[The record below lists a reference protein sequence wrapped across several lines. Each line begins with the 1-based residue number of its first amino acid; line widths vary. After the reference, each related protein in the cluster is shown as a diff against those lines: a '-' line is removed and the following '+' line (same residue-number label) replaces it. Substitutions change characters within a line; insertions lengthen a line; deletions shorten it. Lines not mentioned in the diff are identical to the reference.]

1 MHGEQPKVH
10 VWRALRE
17 PVLAGVIWSLTALGC
32 LALRD
37 VLGGV
42 ILVWVPSGVAVAAFY
57 VVRKR
62 HWAVLALAMLPIQ
75 AATIWSAGI
84 PLAEATVY
92 SISSVVQ
99 SAIIAS
105 LSTMAL
111 GGRSQVPRKFRQLS
125 GAFAAAIAGCLA
137 GALIAIPF
145 RAEQTVGEFSWW
157 FMANVLAVIILS
169 PILLNLVRKLT
180 ARGNDVARS
189 GVEPSLYP
197 LLLACAG
204 LAMLALQVSQ
214 VTLMP
219 LLVAAMVMIAVR
231 YGQVA
236 SLLVVLIYAVCAT
249 ALSIFAGS
257 PMPYLGVGAG
267 EATLVFQTW
276 MLTMLATA
284 LPIAAALMKRQQL
297 QRELIA
303 RNREMRE
310 SLTLFDLAEE
320 TASIGRWRLDLVT
333 GEQDWSPKMLE
344 MNGLPR
350 SLAPDP
356 GDLRHRLPDG
366 GSEVFGQIARNK
378 ETLGTYTFTYRIRPT
393 NELERGLRMTMLNEF
408 DQRGKR
414 TAVFGVAMDVTEQV
428 RREEALD
435 TARSRA
441 MRLATEAQKLA
452 NTDPLTGLPNRRCT
466 FSKLDS
472 MSLVAENCGSPLS
485 AMLFDIDYFKSVN
498 DTYGHQVGDEVIQR
512 VAEIARAQS
521 RKGDV
526 VGRIG
531 GEEFVWL
538 IAGTQE
544 SAARLLAERLRQAVE
559 QGFTGTRLPSVT
571 ISVGLAYFRPG
582 DDCESLLARADA
594 ALYEAKGSG
603 RNRVQRAA

>member
-1 MHGEQPKVH
+1 MN
-10 VWRALRE
+10 VWRVLRE
-17 PVLAGVIWSLTALGC
+17 PLLAGIIWSLTALFC

-37 VLGGV
+37 ELGGV

-57 VVRKR
+57 VVRRR
-62 HWAVLALAMLPIQ
+62 HWAALALVLLPIK
-75 AATIWSAGI
+75 ALTISSTGI

-92 SISSVVQ
+92 AISSIVQ
-99 SAIIAS
+99 SAIVAI

-111 GGRSQVPRKFRQLS
+111 GGRSKIPRRFRQLG
-125 GAFAAAIAGCLA
+125 GAFAGAIAGCLA
-137 GALIAIPF
+137 GAAIALPF
-145 RAEQTVGEFSWW
+145 RDQQTVGEFSWW
-157 FMANVLAVIILS
+157 FMANVLAIIIFA
-169 PILLNLVRKLT
+169 PVLLHLVRKLT
-180 ARGNDVARS
+180 ARGHDVARS
-189 GVEPSLYP
+189 GLEPSILP

-204 LAMLALQVSQ
+204 LALVALQVSQ

-219 LLVAAMVMIAVR
+219 LLVAAMVMAAVR
-231 YGQVA
+231 YGQMA
-236 SLLVVLIYAVCAT
+236 SLLVVLVYAICAT
-249 ALSIFAGS
+249 ALSIVEGS
-257 PMPYLGVGAG
+257 PMPYLAVPAG
-267 EATLVFQTW
+267 EATLVLQTW
-276 MLTMLATA
+276 MFIMLATA
-284 LPIAAALMKRQQL
+284 LPIAASLLKRQQL

-310 SLTLFDLAEE
+310 SLMLFDLAEE

-356 GDLRHRLPDG
+356 GDMRHRLPDG
-366 GSEVFGQIARNK
+366 GSEVFGQIARNQ
-378 ETLGTYTFTYRIRPT
+378 ETVGTYTFIYRIRPT
-393 NELERGLRMTMLNEF
+393 NQLERVLRMTMLNEF
-408 DQRGKR
+408 DQRGER

-435 TARSRA
+435 VARSRA
-441 MRLATEAQKLA
+441 LRLATEAQKLA

-472 MSLVAENCGSPLS
+472 MTLVAENCGSPLS
-485 AMLFDIDYFKSVN
+485 AMLFDIDYFKTVN
-498 DTYGHQVGDEVIQR
+498 DTHGHQVGDEVIQQ
-512 VAEIARAQS
+512 VAEIARAQA

-538 IAGTQE
+538 TAGAQDGG
-544 SAARLLAERLRQAVE
+544 ARLLAERLRQAVE
-559 QGFTGTRLPSVT
+559 QGFAGLRLPPVT

-594 ALYEAKGSG
+594 ALYEAKDAG